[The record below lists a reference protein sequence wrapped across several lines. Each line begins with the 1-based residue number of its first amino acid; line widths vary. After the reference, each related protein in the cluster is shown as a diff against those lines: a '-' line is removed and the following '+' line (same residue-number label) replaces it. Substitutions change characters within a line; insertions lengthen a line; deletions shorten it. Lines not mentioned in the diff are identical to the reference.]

1 MLHLRPKTG
10 GNVRKRQSAHTVS
23 GGTKATKVTLLRF
36 NVTAKPQPSSFVHCL
51 GKQDLG
57 AYPLGDGFVICNRAE
72 ATNRRSPFLHI

>member
-51 GKQDLG
+51 GK
-57 AYPLGDGFVICNRAE
+57 
-72 ATNRRSPFLHI
+72 